1 MSEPE
6 QLEQFPT
13 LREHKF
19 TSGAPIVGPLIQAVR
34 RGIYGLA
41 AKWGILSV
49 INQQNQINALIAQ
62 RLQEY
67 EERLIDQDRD
77 LAQIARILAE
87 VEIRQKY
94 LMKHIPNESDGN
106 DCTVSVK

>member
-1 MSEPE
+1 MSEKEQPE
-6 QLEQFPT
+6 RFPE

-19 TSGAPIVGPLIQAVR
+19 TSNAPVVGPLIQVIR
-34 RGIYGLA
+34 REIYGLA

-67 EERLIDQDRD
+67 EDRLIDQDRD
-77 LAQIARILAE
+77 ITRLTKNLAE
-87 VEIRQKY
+87 MEIRQKH
-94 LMKHIPNESDGN
+94 LMKHIPNLDKSEPR
-106 DCTVSVK
+106 